1 MRRLLENRTFLA
13 VSALLGFSAFLAALF
28 LFARHLPPEAL
39 ARLSE
44 ARIVPLLSGFVLLAV
59 AFPARAVRLN
69 LLLPQQQRL
78 SFIRGTMVSAAA
90 NVLYNTVPFRAGEL
104 VALALYRRETN
115 GSWGQSTGL
124 LVLIKAVDI
133 STALAAGVT
142 GALWL
147 LAGTGTSI
155 ARSAALLFALAA
167 AIALSLIPFLGHMV
181 LGWVQPRLA
190 PSSRLFR
197 LARDLAEGLGIAQQ
211 RPAAYA
217 ASFVMGVLYLVL
229 HLAGI
234 RMVLEALGFPISI
247 ALVAAATVASVTAAT
262 MLPSPAGTFGSSEA
276 GFASALAAAGIP
288 IATGF
293 VLASAVHLAI
303 VATSCF
309 LALPL
314 LPSLTRKKDAK

>member
-1 MRRLLENRTFLA
+1 
-13 VSALLGFSAFLAALF
+13 
-28 LFARHLPPEAL
+28 
-39 ARLSE
+39 
-44 ARIVPLLSGFVLLAV
+44 
-59 AFPARAVRLN
+59 
-69 LLLPQQQRL
+69 
-78 SFIRGTMVSAAA
+78 
-90 NVLYNTVPFRAGEL
+90 
-104 VALALYRRETN
+104 
-115 GSWGQSTGL
+115 
-124 LVLIKAVDI
+124 
-133 STALAAGVT
+133 
-142 GALWL
+142 
-147 LAGTGTSI
+147 
-155 ARSAALLFALAA
+155 
-167 AIALSLIPFLGHMV
+167 
-181 LGWVQPRLA
+181 
-190 PSSRLFR
+190 
-197 LARDLAEGLGIAQQ
+197 
-211 RPAAYA
+211 
-217 ASFVMGVLYLVL
+217 MGVLYLVL